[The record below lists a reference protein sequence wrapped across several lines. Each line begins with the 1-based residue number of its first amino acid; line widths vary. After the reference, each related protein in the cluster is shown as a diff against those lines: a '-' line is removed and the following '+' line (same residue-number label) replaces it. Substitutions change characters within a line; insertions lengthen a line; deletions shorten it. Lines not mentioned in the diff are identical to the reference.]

1 MDINFLRKT
10 KELGSSIDALLE
22 EKRDSVLSTDNYI
35 FLMKICKCLE
45 NNVLKIR
52 EFINKKMSEK
62 GKESFQKHIDVSQK
76 VQENSGYHIEKNGEI
91 LQITLP
97 PLLRKKAFQEIKH
110 TKTFCE
116 DYYTFNLV
124 DANLYA
130 FLEHFID
137 ENQVKPYSEKCLL
150 YIQNVVDYSTPKS
163 LIPDTDNHEY
173 QVLINTICTAFLA
186 DDNPDYVAHLH
197 DTVYGETNKT
207 AVYIIPYKK
216 IDDVLSAAIA
226 LPKPTEFFLVAQ

>member
-91 LQITLP
+91 LQITCF
-97 PLLRKKAFQEIKH
+97 LR
-110 TKTFCE
+110 T
-116 DYYTFNLV
+116 
-124 DANLYA
+124 LY
-130 FLEHFID
+130 
-137 ENQVKPYSEKCLL
+137 
-150 YIQNVVDYSTPKS
+150 
-163 LIPDTDNHEY
+163 
-173 QVLINTICTAFLA
+173 
-186 DDNPDYVAHLH
+186 
-197 DTVYGETNKT
+197 
-207 AVYIIPYKK
+207 
-216 IDDVLSAAIA
+216 
-226 LPKPTEFFLVAQ
+226 